1 MTDTTSHT
9 VYTGRSTNWP
19 MIWLSTAL
27 LIPLVAMAKGSGD
40 SWTNAGMF
48 IPLMVVFIVAAI
60 NLLTA
65 TSVRTVTGPNGV
77 TVYFGVFGW
86 PRFHYPINRVQ
97 HAEAVELRSSVW
109 TWGLYWSPKRGLM
122 LTLRTGPALHLVLTD
137 GRRVTISTPDPAA
150 AILAIDMAK
159 PDHPSS
165 GER

>member
-1 MTDTTSHT
+1 MTDTTTHT

-48 IPLMVVFIVAAI
+48 IPLMVVFVVAAI

-86 PRFHYPINRVQ
+86 PRFRYPINRIQ
-97 HAEAVELRSSVW
+97 HAEAVTLRSSIW
-109 TWGLYWSPKRGLM
+109 TWGLYWSPRRGLM
-122 LTLRTGPALHLVLTD
+122 LTLRTGPALHLVLTN
-137 GRRVTISTPDPAA
+137 GRQVTISTPDPDAA
-150 AILAIDMAK
+150 VLAIDMARS
-159 PDHPSS
+159 DHRARGDS
-165 GER
+165 